1 MAVCSMDPSRGE
13 VLSSHS
19 FLPFLVEKGDGK
31 HKSIF
36 FKANRR
42 KTESYSCTDSSPLI
56 LDRNHLYAST
66 TSLRGKT
73 PAALHSHSM
82 DVELPLVTVQTTSP
96 SPGGCRVTDPD
107 KALGGS
113 LDHGH

>member
-1 MAVCSMDPSRGE
+1 MDPSRGE

-82 DVELPLVTVQTTSP
+82 T
-96 SPGGCRVTDPD
+96 
-107 KALGGS
+107 S
-113 LDHGH
+113 LDCPSIIKSTFLNIRHLFAPCANG